1 MELSIV
7 QQWKQS
13 IHGES
18 QGASPDGHYLQLLTL
33 TLQEFFDKDYG
44 DAYGAEIADGRIS
57 LELVSSYERGDY
69 DLALPMTTHLR
80 VFQRVWKNKH
90 KHIKLARENRM
101 TCLSELRSCQWEEDK
116 CEKDTYKFVLARIDG
131 MPALESC
138 EDEEEA
144 PNTDEDDSD
153 YNPDTDSD
161 FSTDS
166 DNESDFS
173 TDSESD
179 FSTDSDNESDFSTDS
194 DNDDENYNPALNI
207 DSNSIEYVYIP
218 HIMP

>member
-7 QQWKQS
+7 QQWKKS

-18 QGASPDGHYLQLLTL
+18 QGDSSDGHYLQLLSL
-33 TLQEFFDKDYG
+33 TPQEFFDKDYG

-57 LELVSSYERGDY
+57 LELVISYERGDY
-69 DLALPMTTHLR
+69 DLALLMTSHLR

-90 KHIKLARENRM
+90 RYIKLARENRM

-138 EDEEEA
+138 DEEEA

-173 TDSESD
+173 TDSEI
-179 FSTDSDNESDFSTDS
+179 
-194 DNDDENYNPALNI
+194 DDENYNYTRPQ
-207 DSNSIEYVYIP
+207 Y
-218 HIMP
+218 

>member
-13 IHGES
+13 IHGEA
-18 QGASPDGHYLQLLTL
+18 QGASPDGHYLQLLSL
-33 TLQEFFDKDYG
+33 TPQEFLDKDYG
-44 DAYGAEIADGRIS
+44 DEYATGLADGSIS
-57 LELVSSYERGDY
+57 MELVNTYERGDY
-69 DLALPMTTHLR
+69 DLALPMTSHLR
-80 VFQRVWKNKH
+80 VFQRAWKNKH
-90 KHIKLARENRM
+90 RHIKLARENRM

-116 CEKDTYKFVLARIDG
+116 GRSDTYKFVLCRIDG

-173 TDSESD
+173 TDS
-179 FSTDSDNESDFSTDS
+179 DNESDFSTDS
-194 DNDDENYNPALNI
+194 ESDDENYNYNPALNI

>member
-13 IHGES
+13 IHGEA
-18 QGASPDGHYLQLLTL
+18 QGASPDGHYLQLLSL
-33 TLQEFFDKDYG
+33 TPQEFLEKDYCDEYAAG
-44 DAYGAEIADGRIS
+44 LADGSIS
-57 LELVSSYERGDY
+57 MEFVNTYERGDY
-69 DLALPMTTHLR
+69 DLALPMTSHLR

-90 KHIKLARENRM
+90 RHIKLARENRM

-116 CEKDTYKFVLARIDG
+116 GRSDTYKFVLCRIDG

-166 DNESDFS
+166 ESDNESESDFS

-179 FSTDSDNESDFSTDS
+179 E
-194 DNDDENYNPALNI
+194 ENYNPNI
-207 DSNSIEYVYIP
+207 DSTSIEYVAYQ
-218 HIMP
+218 HILP

>member
-7 QQWKQS
+7 QQWKKS

-33 TLQEFFDKDYG
+33 THQEFFDKDYG

-57 LELVSSYERGDY
+57 LELVNSYERGDY

-90 KHIKLARENRM
+90 KHIKVVRENRM
-101 TCLSELRSCQWEEDK
+101 TCLSELKSCQWEEDK

-131 MPALESC
+131 MPALGSC
-138 EDEEEA
+138 DEEEA

-166 DNESDFS
+166 ESDFS

-179 FSTDSDNESDFSTDS
+179 FSTDSESDE
-194 DNDDENYNPALNI
+194 ENYNPALNI

>member
-7 QQWKQS
+7 QQWKKS

-33 TLQEFFDKDYG
+33 TRQEFFDKDYG

-90 KHIKLARENRM
+90 KHIKVARENRM
-101 TCLSELRSCQWEEDK
+101 TCLSELKSCQWEEDK

-131 MPALESC
+131 MPALGSC
-138 EDEEEA
+138 DEEEA

-153 YNPDTDSD
+153 YNPDSD

-166 DNESDFS
+166 ESDFS

-179 FSTDSDNESDFSTDS
+179 FSTDSESDE
-194 DNDDENYNPALNI
+194 ENYNPALNI

>member
-7 QQWKQS
+7 QQWKKS

-18 QGASPDGHYLQLLTL
+18 QGASPDGHYLQLLSL
-33 TLQEFFDKDYG
+33 TPQEFLDKDYG
-44 DAYGAEIADGRIS
+44 DEYAAGLAAGSIS
-57 LELVSSYERGDY
+57 MELVNTYERGDY
-69 DLALPMTTHLR
+69 DLALPMTSHLR

-90 KHIKLARENRM
+90 RHIKLARENRM

-116 CEKDTYKFVLARIDG
+116 GRSDTYKFVLCRIDG
-131 MPALESC
+131 MPALERY
-138 EDEEEA
+138 EDEEA

-166 DNESDFS
+166 ESD
-173 TDSESD
+173 E
-179 FSTDSDNESDFSTDS
+179 
-194 DNDDENYNPALNI
+194 ENYNHNI
-207 DSNSIEYVYIP
+207 DSTSIEYVYIP
-218 HIMP
+218 HILP

>member
-1 MELSIV
+1 
-7 QQWKQS
+7 
-13 IHGES
+13 
-18 QGASPDGHYLQLLTL
+18 
-33 TLQEFFDKDYG
+33 
-44 DAYGAEIADGRIS
+44 
-57 LELVSSYERGDY
+57 
-69 DLALPMTTHLR
+69 
-80 VFQRVWKNKH
+80 
-90 KHIKLARENRM
+90 
-101 TCLSELRSCQWEEDK
+101 
-116 CEKDTYKFVLARIDG
+116 

-179 FSTDSDNESDFSTDS
+179 
-194 DNDDENYNPALNI
+194 DENYNYNPALNI

>member
-7 QQWKQS
+7 QQWKKS

-33 TLQEFFDKDYG
+33 TRQEFFDKDYG

-90 KHIKLARENRM
+90 KHIKVARENRM
-101 TCLSELRSCQWEEDK
+101 TCLSELKSCQWEEDK

-131 MPALESC
+131 MPALGSC
-138 EDEEEA
+138 DEEEA

-166 DNESDFS
+166 ESDFITDSESDFS

-179 FSTDSDNESDFSTDS
+179 E
-194 DNDDENYNPALNI
+194 ENYNPALNI

>member
-18 QGASPDGHYLQLLTL
+18 QGASPDGHYLHLLSL
-33 TLQEFFDKDYG
+33 TPQEFLDKDYG
-44 DAYGAEIADGRIS
+44 DEYAAGLADGSIS
-57 LELVSSYERGDY
+57 MELVNTYERGDY
-69 DLALPMTTHLR
+69 DLALPMTSHLR

-90 KHIKLARENRM
+90 RHIKLARENRM

-116 CEKDTYKFVLARIDG
+116 GRSDTYKFVLCRIDG

-166 DNESDFS
+166 ESDSDFS

-179 FSTDSDNESDFSTDS
+179 E
-194 DNDDENYNPALNI
+194 ENYNPNI
-207 DSNSIEYVYIP
+207 DSTSIEYVAYQ
-218 HIMP
+218 HILP

>member
-7 QQWKQS
+7 QQWKKS

-33 TLQEFFDKDYG
+33 THQEFFDKDYG

-57 LELVSSYERGDY
+57 LELVNSYERGDY

-90 KHIKLARENRM
+90 KHIKVVRENRM
-101 TCLSELRSCQWEEDK
+101 TCLSELKSCQWEEDK

-131 MPALESC
+131 MPSLKSCDES
-138 EDEEEA
+138 
-144 PNTDEDDSD
+144 EDDSD
-153 YNPDTDSD
+153 YEPESSSDYETESGSDYETESGSD
-161 FSTDS
+161 FSTDDS
-166 DNESDFS
+166 DSDS
-173 TDSESD
+173 
-179 FSTDSDNESDFSTDS
+179 DSDNFVEGFNIFDI
-194 DNDDENYNPALNI
+194 NGNYQQ
-207 DSNSIEYVYIP
+207 S
-218 HIMP
+218 

>member
-7 QQWKQS
+7 QQWKKS

-33 TLQEFFDKDYG
+33 TRQEFFDKDYG

-90 KHIKLARENRM
+90 KHIKVARENRM
-101 TCLSELRSCQWEEDK
+101 TCLSELKSCQWEEDK

-138 EDEEEA
+138 DEEEA

-166 DNESDFS
+166 ESESDFS

-179 FSTDSDNESDFSTDS
+179 FSTDESDE
-194 DNDDENYNPALNI
+194 ENYNPALNI

>member
-7 QQWKQS
+7 QQWKKS

-33 TLQEFFDKDYG
+33 TRQEFFDKDYG

-90 KHIKLARENRM
+90 KHINVARENRM

-116 CEKDTYKFVLARIDG
+116 GRSDTYKFVLARIDG

-138 EDEEEA
+138 DEEEA

-166 DNESDFS
+166 ESESDFS

-179 FSTDSDNESDFSTDS
+179 FSTDESDE
-194 DNDDENYNPALNI
+194 ENYNPALNI

>member
-7 QQWKQS
+7 QQWKKS

-33 TLQEFFDKDYG
+33 THQEFFDKDYG

-90 KHIKLARENRM
+90 KHIKVARENRM
-101 TCLSELRSCQWEEDK
+101 TCLSELKSCQWEEDK

-131 MPALESC
+131 MPALGSC
-138 EDEEEA
+138 DEEEA

-166 DNESDFS
+166 ESDFS

-179 FSTDSDNESDFSTDS
+179 FSTDSESDE
-194 DNDDENYNPALNI
+194 ENYNPALNI

>member
-7 QQWKQS
+7 QQWKKS

-33 TLQEFFDKDYG
+33 TRQEFFDKDYG

-90 KHIKLARENRM
+90 KHIKVARENRM
-101 TCLSELRSCQWEEDK
+101 TCLSELKSCQWEEDK

-131 MPALESC
+131 MPALGSC
-138 EDEEEA
+138 DEEEA

-153 YNPDTDSD
+153 YNPDTDS
-161 FSTDS
+161 
-166 DNESDFS
+166 ESDFS

-179 FSTDSDNESDFSTDS
+179 FSTDSESDE
-194 DNDDENYNPALNI
+194 ENYNPALNI

>member
-7 QQWKQS
+7 QQWKKS

-33 TLQEFFDKDYG
+33 TRQEFFDKDYG

-90 KHIKLARENRM
+90 KHIKVARENRM
-101 TCLSELRSCQWEEDK
+101 TCLSELKSCQWEEDK

-131 MPALESC
+131 MPALGSC
-138 EDEEEA
+138 DEEEA

-153 YNPDTDSD
+153 YNPDTDS
-161 FSTDS
+161 
-166 DNESDFS
+166 ESDFS

-179 FSTDSDNESDFSTDS
+179 FSTDSESDFSTDS
-194 DNDDENYNPALNI
+194 ESDEENYNPALNI

>member
-7 QQWKQS
+7 QQWKKS

-18 QGASPDGHYLQLLTL
+18 QGASPDGHYLQLLSL
-33 TLQEFFDKDYG
+33 TPQEFLDKDYG
-44 DAYGAEIADGRIS
+44 DEYAAGLADGSIS
-57 LELVSSYERGDY
+57 MELVNTYERGDY
-69 DLALPMTTHLR
+69 DLALPMTSHLR

-90 KHIKLARENRM
+90 RHIKLARENRM

-116 CEKDTYKFVLARIDG
+116 NEKDTYKFVLCRISG
-131 MPALESC
+131 MPALESFD
-138 EDEEEA
+138 EDDEEEA
-144 PNTDEDDSD
+144 PNTDDDDSD

-166 DNESDFS
+166 EGEGEGEGESESDFS

-179 FSTDSDNESDFSTDS
+179 VEDYNSNINEITTPQ
-194 DNDDENYNPALNI
+194 YR
-207 DSNSIEYVYIP
+207 
-218 HIMP
+218 

>member
-7 QQWKQS
+7 QQWKKS

-33 TLQEFFDKDYG
+33 TRQEFFDKDYG

-90 KHIKLARENRM
+90 KHIKVARENRM
-101 TCLSELRSCQWEEDK
+101 TCLSELKSCQWEEDK
-116 CEKDTYKFVLARIDG
+116 GEKDTYKFVLARIDG
-131 MPALESC
+131 MPALGSC
-138 EDEEEA
+138 DEEEA

-153 YNPDTDSD
+153 YNPDTDS
-161 FSTDS
+161 
-166 DNESDFS
+166 ESDFS

-179 FSTDSDNESDFSTDS
+179 E
-194 DNDDENYNPALNI
+194 ENYNPALNI

>member
-18 QGASPDGHYLQLLTL
+18 QGASPDGHYLHLLSL
-33 TLQEFFDKDYG
+33 TPQEFLDKDYG
-44 DAYGAEIADGRIS
+44 DEYAAGLADGSIS
-57 LELVSSYERGDY
+57 MELVNTYERGDY
-69 DLALPMTTHLR
+69 DLALPMTSHLR

-90 KHIKLARENRM
+90 RHIKLARENRM

-116 CEKDTYKFVLARIDG
+116 NEKDTYKFVLCRISG

-138 EDEEEA
+138 DDEEEA
-144 PNTDEDDSD
+144 PNTDDDDSD

-166 DNESDFS
+166 EGESEGEGEGESESDFS

-179 FSTDSDNESDFSTDS
+179 VEDYNSNINEITTPQ
-194 DNDDENYNPALNI
+194 YR
-207 DSNSIEYVYIP
+207 
-218 HIMP
+218 

>member
-7 QQWKQS
+7 QQWKKS

-33 TLQEFFDKDYG
+33 TRQEFFDKDYG

-90 KHIKLARENRM
+90 KHIKVARENRM
-101 TCLSELRSCQWEEDK
+101 TCLSELKSCQWEEDK
-116 CEKDTYKFVLARIDG
+116 GEKDTYKFVLARIDG
-131 MPALESC
+131 MPALGSC
-138 EDEEEA
+138 DEEEA

-166 DNESDFS
+166 ESDFS

-179 FSTDSDNESDFSTDS
+179 FSTDSESDE
-194 DNDDENYNPALNI
+194 ENYNPALNI

>member
-13 IHGES
+13 IHGEA
-18 QGASPDGHYLQLLTL
+18 QGASPDGHYLQLLSL
-33 TLQEFFDKDYG
+33 TPQEFLDNDYG
-44 DAYGAEIADGRIS
+44 DEYAAGLADGSIS
-57 LELVSSYERGDY
+57 MELVNTYERGDY
-69 DLALPMTTHLR
+69 DLALPMTSHLR
-80 VFQRVWKNKH
+80 VFQRAWKNKH
-90 KHIKLARENRM
+90 RHIKLARENRM

-116 CEKDTYKFVLARIDG
+116 GRSDTYKFVLARIDG
-131 MPALESC
+131 MPELESC

-166 DNESDFS
+166 ESSSDFS

-179 FSTDSDNESDFSTDS
+179 
-194 DNDDENYNPALNI
+194 DENYNPNI
-207 DSNSIEYVYIP
+207 DSNSIEYVFHQ
-218 HIMP
+218 HILP

>member
-7 QQWKQS
+7 QQWKKS

-33 TLQEFFDKDYG
+33 TRQEFFDKDYG

-90 KHIKLARENRM
+90 KHIKVARENRM
-101 TCLSELRSCQWEEDK
+101 TCLSELKSCQWEEDK

-131 MPALESC
+131 MPALGSC
-138 EDEEEA
+138 DEEEA

-153 YNPDTDSD
+153 YNPDTDS
-161 FSTDS
+161 
-166 DNESDFS
+166 ESDFS

-179 FSTDSDNESDFSTDS
+179 FSTDESDE
-194 DNDDENYNPALNI
+194 ENYNPALNI